1 MKNILGLDLG
11 TNSIGWA
18 LVEKDDQFKD
28 GKILGLGSRILPT
41 DSELLSKFET
51 GQAASKNANRRQFR
65 GSRRL
70 KFRYKLRRDRL
81 IKAMKLLGWI
91 NEDFQPGHTLTV
103 SISRLEQMKTAFGT
117 SQISDDWVVYFLR
130 HIGLEEKLEKSEL
143 ARVVYH
149 MNQRRGFK
157 SNRKSDHPVET
168 QNEGDDEEG
177 RKKREKKIERVT
189 VTDVIDTG
197 DVVKGYQV
205 FEIRLK
211 DGRIGSTQRKIKPD
225 WKDQTLELEVTTVP
239 PTKKDPLERFEFRPL
254 TNSDQDQW
262 AKQKVARQADMDDS
276 GLKYPG
282 TYYFNQ
288 LRTESQKNSTYV
300 IKDVT
305 IDRSYFESE
314 LKAILTK
321 QMELDTDLEKR
332 EAIDAIAM
340 AFYPKNL
347 EKQKELKANGLTHL
361 LLRDIV
367 YYQRPL
373 KSKKS
378 SISDCRFE
386 YKNKIDPSTGKSY
399 ALKVAPASSPVF
411 QEFRIWQTL
420 SNIRI
425 FQRTHH
431 SASGKTE
438 LDKDVS
444 DLFITKET
452 MEALFDLFDRK
463 EKVRQKEILQLL
475 KLDIKTYVVNLYNLN
490 EDKELPGNETKALI
504 RKFFKKASQ
513 TDLGESVIADPN
525 RLFDLWHLLYSVDDR
540 KNIRQTL
547 TRWYQIPEES
557 ADFLASIPAFKLAYA
572 TLSNKAMNK
581 MLPLMRMGK
590 HWSWTA
596 IPASTRE
603 RLEKILDGEFDDN
616 ISEQVRQLFQ
626 KYQMEKQE
634 HCQGLSTPM
643 AAYAVYGVHSERTT
657 SCYTSPDQV
666 IPKDPLN
673 LRNPVVEQV
682 VNETLRLVRDV
693 WKTHGRPFEIHIELA
708 RELKKNRKEREEMTK
723 MMSDNEQE
731 NKRIAAILRE
741 LKLGNPNS
749 LSDIEKLKLWERQ
762 AGEMARSSIQD
773 VKFKRPSEP
782 TASEIE
788 KYKLWAQQQFIS
800 PYSGQPIPISRLFSR
815 DYDIDHII
823 PRSRLFDDSLENKVV
838 VESLLNN
845 EKGKMTAMEYIKKG
859 SAMGY
864 VLLNS
869 REYEEHVLKFFSRKK
884 RILLLSEDVPDQ
896 FINRQLVDTRYIG
909 RKITELLAPVSE
921 NQSDPIIVSNGTIT
935 HELKANWGLSEVMKE
950 LVKWRFERLEVKTGK
965 KYAWYEQETD
975 PEGNPT
981 GRKVLRLKGYEKR
994 IDHRHHALD
1003 ALVVA
1008 CTTRSHIKY
1017 LNDLN
1022 RLRENGNSQE
1032 SDVKSLLPLL
1042 LLPAKDKYLQSRKF
1056 RMPWERFRQDA
1067 NHALSSVIVSFRNR
1081 IRIMGKKA
1089 NRNLRYELQSDGSY
1103 KKKIMW
1109 SVDIN
1114 GSRKLSPYV
1123 RQSLHKATIWGQI
1136 QQKEY
1141 KDVNISEALGDI
1153 SLIADK
1159 AHKKHLRTLLE
1170 QSAGDIKKAIKA
1182 YKNQPLIDRH
1192 GNELQKIAVIEFRSY
1207 ATSRVAISS
1216 GFDLKRIDK
1225 IPDPTLQEM
1234 LREHLVEIEEE
1245 NKDRPKESHIDA
1257 FGPEG
1262 TQILNRGRRFV
1273 VKKVTTIE
1281 DKGSK
1286 FPIRPGAFTEA
1297 DKGTNL
1303 YFVIYES
1310 HSDPTDRQFSSIPL
1324 RDVIEAK
1331 AAGESFVEERQG
1343 YRWFLLS
1350 PNDLVYMPDEGEWL
1364 DRNYSNLDSSKV
1376 YKMVSC
1382 TGKQC
1387 FFIQHTISKVIV
1399 DKVELGS
1406 KNKEEKAI
1414 DGRMV
1419 KQFCHKLEIDRL
1431 GGWQTKNN

>member
-1 MKNILGLDLG
+1 MKNILGLDVG

-18 LVEKDDQFKD
+18 LVERDDQFNN
-28 GKILGLGSRILPT
+28 GKILGIGSRILPT
-41 DSELLSKFET
+41 DAELLSKFET
-51 GQAASKNANRRQFR
+51 GQAASKNAKRRQFR

-81 IKAMKLLGWI
+81 IHAMKLLGWI
-91 NEDFQPGHTLTV
+91 NENFKPGNTLPV

-117 SQISDDWVVYFLR
+117 SQISDDWIVYFLR
-130 HIGLEEKLEKSEL
+130 HIGLTEKLEKSEL

-157 SNRKSDHPVET
+157 SNRKSDQPIGPQT
-168 QNEGDDEEG
+168 EGDDEEG
-177 RKKREKKIERVT
+177 RKKREKKIERVK
-189 VTDVIDTG
+189 VTNVIDTG

-211 DGRIGSTQRKIKPD
+211 DGRIGSTQRKTKPD
-225 WKDQTLELEVTTVP
+225 WEDQTLDLEVTTIP
-239 PTKKDPLERFEFRPL
+239 PTMKGPSERLEFRPL

-262 AKQKVARQADMDDS
+262 ARQKVARQADIDDS

-282 TYYFNQ
+282 TYYFHQ
-288 LRTESQKNSTYV
+288 MITESQKNSTYV

-305 IDRSYFESE
+305 IDRSYYENE
-314 LKAILTK
+314 LKAILNK
-321 QMELDTDLEKR
+321 QIELDPDLEKR

-340 AFYPKNL
+340 AFYPNNL
-347 EKQKELKANGLTHL
+347 EKQKELKANGLIYL

-373 KSKKS
+373 KNKKS

-386 YKNKIDPSTGKSY
+386 YKNQTDPSTSKKY

-425 FQRTHH
+425 LQRTNH

-444 DLFITKET
+444 ELFLTKDT

-463 EKVRQKEILQLL
+463 DKIRQKDILQLL
-475 KLDIKTYVVNLYNLN
+475 KLDLKAYVVNLYNLN

-504 RKFFKKASQ
+504 RKFFKKAHQ

-540 KNIRQTL
+540 KNIKQTL
-547 TRWYQIPEES
+547 IRWYQIPEKS
-557 ADFLASIPAFKLAYA
+557 ADMLASIPAFKLAYA
-572 TLSNKAMNK
+572 ALSNKAMNK

-590 HWSWTA
+590 HWSWSA
-596 IPASTRE
+596 IPAPTRE
-603 RLEKILDGEFDDN
+603 RLEKILDGEFDKN
-616 ISEQVRQLFQ
+616 ISELVRKLFQ
-626 KYQMEKQE
+626 KYRIEKLE
-634 HCQGLSTPM
+634 DCQGLSTPM
-643 AAYAVYGVHSERTT
+643 AAYVVYGVHSERTT
-657 SCYTSPDQV
+657 SSYTSPDQV
-666 IPKDPLN
+666 VPKEQLN

-693 WKTHGRPFEIHIELA
+693 WKTYGRPFEIHIELA
-708 RELKKNRKEREEMTK
+708 RELKKNRTEREEMTK
-723 MMSDNEQE
+723 MISNNEQE

-741 LKLGNPNS
+741 LRLGNPNS
-749 LSDIEKLKLWERQ
+749 LSDIERLKLWERQ
-762 AGEMARSSIQD
+762 AGEMAREKMQD

-782 TASEIE
+782 TPSEIE
-788 KYKLWAQQQFIS
+788 KYRLWSHQQFIS

-838 VESLLNN
+838 VESLLNK
-845 EKGKMTAMEYIKKG
+845 EKGNMTAMEYIKKG

-869 REYEEHVLKFFSRKK
+869 REYEEHVLKFFNRKK
-884 RILLLSEDVPDQ
+884 RRLLLSEEVPDQ

-921 NQSDPIIVSNGTIT
+921 NQNDPIIVSNGTIT
-935 HELKANWGLSEVMKE
+935 HELKANWGLTEIMKE
-950 LVKWRFERLEVKTGK
+950 LVKWRFERLEEKTGEK
-965 KYAWYEQETD
+965 FAWYEQETD
-975 PEGNPT
+975 TQGNST
-981 GRKVLRLKGYEKR
+981 GRRALKLKSYEKR

-1022 RLRENGNSQE
+1022 RLRENGNGQE
-1032 SDVKSLLPLL
+1032 ADLKAVLPLL
-1042 LLPAKDKYLQSRKF
+1042 LLPGKEKYLQSRKF
-1056 RMPWERFRQDA
+1056 RMPWDGFRQDTY
-1067 NHALSSVIVSFRNR
+1067 NALSTIIVSFRNR

-1089 NRNLRYELQSDGSY
+1089 NRNLRYVQQLDGSY
-1103 KKKIMW
+1103 KKVVVWAI
-1109 SVDIN
+1109 DAN
-1114 GSRKLSPYV
+1114 GNRKLSPYV

-1136 QQKEY
+1136 QRREY
-1141 KDVNISEALGDI
+1141 KEVNITDAFRKINLVADKTQKKHMRKLLEHSTGDI
-1153 SLIADK
+1153 
-1159 AHKKHLRTLLE
+1159 
-1170 QSAGDIKKAIKA
+1170 QKAIKA
-1182 YKNQPLIDRH
+1182 YKDEPCTDEY
-1192 GNELQKIAVIEFRSY
+1192 GNILQKILIIEFRPY
-1207 ATSRVAISS
+1207 ATSRVDIST
-1216 GFDLKRIDK
+1216 GFDIKRIEK
-1225 IPDPTLQEM
+1225 IPDEVLRKK
-1234 LREHLVEIEEE
+1234 LREHLLVIAEE
-1245 NKDRPKESHIDA
+1245 NKDRPKESQIDP
-1257 FGPEG
+1257 FSPEG
-1262 TQILNRGRRFV
+1262 IQILNRGWRFPI
-1273 VKKVTTIE
+1273 KKITTIE
-1281 DKGSK
+1281 DQGSK
-1286 FPIRPGAFTEA
+1286 FPIRPGAYTEA

-1303 YFVIYES
+1303 YFVIYENLN
-1310 HSDPTDRQFSSIPL
+1310 DPTNRKFESIPL

-1331 AAGESFVEERQG
+1331 ASGDSFIEDKPG
-1343 YRWFLLS
+1343 YRWFILS
-1350 PNDLVYMPDEGEWL
+1350 PNDLVYMPDEGERL

-1387 FFIQHTISKVIV
+1387 FFIHQTISKVIL

-1406 KNKEEKAI
+1406 INKEEKAV
-1414 DGRMV
+1414 DGRMI
-1419 KQFCHKLEIDRL
+1419 KQYCQKIVIDRL
-1431 GGWQTKNN
+1431 GGSRLRK